1 MMCPGVLSINGP
13 AAATTGSTVTFTSN
27 VDYLASPNMPAFNW
41 KLNGYPF
48 SNTGSAT
55 QSSSSVVGGHIV
67 VCCHVTICHIL
78 SHSFKSCHIPSHPV
92 TSRHILSQSYTSR
105 HSLSHPV
112 TVCHILSQ
120 SATSCHS
127 MSYPVYQTLKV
138 SYYLVFTIHPILC
151 FITFNNK
158 LFDIIN
164 NNHVSQS
171 TYEFSIASIAATHAG
186 TYSVTATYAN
196 LGTSGSLEINTK
208 VLGKK
213 LIKLW
218 LNEFSS

>member
-1 MMCPGVLSINGP
+1 MP
-13 AAATTGSTVTFTSN
+13 ALTCQHLTGSSTVTHSR
-27 VDYLASPNMPAFNW
+27 
-41 KLNGYPF
+41 
-48 SNTGSAT
+48 T
-55 QSSSSVVGGHIV
+55 QDPPLRVLPQWLVVTSSSVAMSQS
-67 VCCHVTICHIL
+67 VT
-78 SHSFKSCHIPSHPV
+78 SCHTLSNPV
-92 TSRHILSQSYTSR
+92 TSR

-120 SATSCHS
+120 HVISC
-127 MSYPVYQTLKV
+127 V
-138 SYYLVFTIHPILC
+138 SDIEGIILSIHPILC
-151 FITFNNK
+151 FIGFNNK